1 VPENLKDLDYFA
13 LAKKRKDAAA
23 AFWKD
28 MFDDFDTDNRLTN
41 GDQWKEAD
49 RNARENSGRP
59 ALQFNRQANNVQL
72 ITNTNR
78 ANKPSI
84 RVNPVS
90 DATVEQAKYYQGII
104 RHIEY
109 ISRADMC
116 REMALEPA
124 VTGGFG
130 HYRLTTKYV
139 SPEEPDPF
147 AQDIYLEPIAN
158 PKSVLWDPSV
168 FKKLDFRGDARWC
181 QVLVRMT
188 WEEYQERF
196 PNAQNKAWE
205 DSEDWGDWA
214 DRDGV
219 TVCEYWQ
226 VKVKRRK
233 RYALRV
239 FDPMQ
244 GGWATQQVYA
254 DELEKQPGSEVIVNQ
269 RDEETREV
277 VCDLINGVEVLEST
291 KWAGD
296 WIPILTVLGKA
307 VIVDGRQKLIGLVRN
322 NRDSQQ
328 LLNAACSGIAENIG
342 LTNRVPYTGPKGSF
356 RSDKNWG
363 NAHVTN
369 PAYLEWDP
377 VTGPDGVTVLP
388 SPERQSA
395 EAAVGALSQLAMM
408 MADSIKAES
417 GIFDSSLG
425 AAPAEYSGV
434 SVEKRTQQA
443 NLINLHYTDN
453 LSRTMWDEGTM
464 LLQLIR
470 RVYDR
475 PRAIRILGEDGIP
488 DMIPVTMEVEM
499 PDGTRQ
505 VPEVPGF
512 EGKQHLRLDKG
523 TFDVRITT
531 GPSYPTKKLEEFYA
545 WKEMAGQDPLLMQSA
560 GDLIYKNAPFEGA
573 EAIAESYLSIMPP
586 SIQELRRSKAGEA
599 QPQQL
604 KVQIAQLTA
613 QLQQLQAENQ
623 MLKIERETEI
633 HKIQAENER
642 NDRNNE
648 TKLVLEAMK
657 QDFAKQQDLF
667 KAEIA
672 SIQQRLSML
681 HESEMYSSPQEQ
693 AEAQAMYQPNPNGA
707 GSVE

>member
-1 VPENLKDLDYFA
+1 MPEPIQNLDYFS
-13 LAKKRKDAAA
+13 LAKKRKEQAA

-28 MFDDFDTDNRLTN
+28 MFDEFDTDNRLTN
-41 GDQWKEAD
+41 ADQWKEAD

-78 ANKPSI
+78 ANKPAI

-90 DATVEQAKYYQGII
+90 DATVEEAKYYQGII

-130 HYRLTTKYV
+130 HYRITTRYV
-139 SPEEPDPF
+139 DPEEPDPF
-147 AQDIYLEPIAN
+147 AQDIYLEPIVD
-158 PKSVLWDPSV
+158 PKSVLWDPAV
-168 FKKLDFRGDARWC
+168 FKRLNFREDAKWC
-181 QVLVRMT
+181 QVLVRLP
-188 WEEYQERF
+188 WEEYQQRF
-196 PNAQNKAWE
+196 PNAQNKEWG

-226 VKVKRRK
+226 VKVTKRK
-233 RYALRV
+233 LYALKV
-239 FDPMQ
+239 FDPTQ
-244 GGWATQQVYA
+244 GGFVTQQFYA
-254 DELEKQPGSEVIVNQ
+254 DELNEKPKEEVIVNQ
-269 RDEETREV
+269 RDVETREV

-307 VIVDGRQKLIGLVRN
+307 VVVEGKQKLIGIVRN

-328 LLNAACSGIAENIG
+328 LLNAAYSGIAENIG
-342 LTNRVPYTGPKGSF
+342 LTNRVPYIGPKGSF

-377 VTGPDGVTVLP
+377 VVGPDGVSVLP
-388 SPERQSA
+388 APSRQQA
-395 EAAVGALSQLAMM
+395 EAAIQSLTQLTMLM
-408 MADSIKAES
+408 SDSIKAES

-434 SVEKRTQQA
+434 SVEKRTQQS

-470 RVYDR
+470 RIYDR
-475 PRAIRILGEDGIP
+475 PRAIRIMGEDGVP
-488 DMIPVTMEVEM
+488 DMLPVTMQM
-499 PDGTRQ
+499 PDGT

-545 WKEMAGQDPLLMQSA
+545 WKEMAGQDPMLMQVA

-573 EAIAESYLSIMPP
+573 EAIAESYLSAMPP
-586 SIQELRRSKAGEA
+586 AIQELRRAKTGEVP
-599 QPQQL
+599 PQQL
-604 KVQIAQLTA
+604 KIQIAQLTA
-613 QLQQLQAENQ
+613 QLQQMQAENQ
-623 MLKIERETEI
+623 MLKIEKESEI
-633 HKIQAENER
+633 LKIQAENER
-642 NDRNNE
+642 NDLNNQ
-648 TKLVLEAMK
+648 TKLIIEAMK
-657 QDFAKQQDLF
+657 QDFASQQKLF
-667 KAEIA
+667 EAELA
-672 SIQQRLSML
+672 SIQQRLNML
-681 HESEMYSSPQEQ
+681 HEAEMHSSPEEQ
-693 AEAQAMYQPNPNGA
+693 AAAQAMYQPNPSSA
-707 GSVE
+707 GSAE